1 VSLKEVKRE
10 IARTRERSKI
20 HLTPEEERE
29 FIKKYKSARK
39 MTLQRLMTQTS
50 KKDSK
55 FPQPVRTQPVMEI
68 FTSKDNDYSIAQ
80 RIVKLTAKDV
90 KRWGDLIIAD
100 VKYDGCYDDTT
111 EVLTRNGWKLFKD
124 VTYDDEIAT
133 LEDGEYLCYYKPNA
147 IIVED
152 FDGEMIHIE
161 NSTLDLLVTPN
172 HQLYVDVID
181 RGGHRKGEYEFV
193 RADEFERG
201 IFKRSAVWL
210 GNDTDY
216 FVLEGV
222 YSKSIPEYRN
232 AVRIPMRLWA
242 EFMGYWLS
250 EGWISVKRAN
260 SQTRQTYEVGI
271 AQSKSRHYAIMRKCV
286 ERLTDILGVKIF
298 DISENIRFS
307 DKRLW
312 LYLRQFGKAGSKF
325 VPKEIKEATPEII
338 KIFLDAYTLGDGT
351 KRSNYWQIYST
362 SERMIDDL
370 QELVLK
376 AGYAGRKVVKFEPY
390 IAKESSK
397 LRGRFCNRLFALHI
411 YKNGKKS
418 RLETRIYPEIYK
430 NQRLEKVHYTGKVY
444 CVNVPNH
451 VIYVRRNGKA
461 VWCGNCRA
469 MLVVDPKRR
478 DVRILSRRLK
488 PFKKFRKKYKEMIL
502 ESLSPLVKDQSV
514 FDAELYA
521 LSKDG
526 KIIPG
531 HVVSGWVRNPDDEKY
546 SNIKP
551 SVQVFDIVMF
561 NKKDL
566 RGLPLKYRK
575 RLLEIAL
582 RDSGILQVADTRRMK
597 NSSRLIDWLF
607 NSKVKRRG
615 FEGLVLKDPES
626 VYFYNK
632 PKDNRWRKVKS
643 VDTLD
648 LRLVATEAYPS
659 DKPFRFYK
667 HWRMS
672 PQDSEMIVKADKA
685 IKAAGFDNDF
695 YIGFTK
701 RLLDKWQRGEI
712 KADESAGMVKV
723 DKKFRDIYGV
733 PEVPRKLIL
742 GDKGPIVELFV
753 EKMSETL
760 QPSGTKIVRIRDDK
774 EVADTLADM
783 LQLKNLL
790 LGRK

>member
-1 VSLKEVKRE
+1 MIMSLKEIKRE
-10 IARTRERSKI
+10 LRRSREGSKL

-29 FIKKYKSARK
+29 FLRKYKSARK
-39 MTLQRLMTQTS
+39 ITLQRLMTQMS

-100 VKYDGCYDDTT
+100 LKVDGA
-111 EVLTRNGWKLFKD
+111 R
-124 VTYDDEIAT
+124 A
-133 LEDGEYLCYYKPNA
+133 
-147 IIVED
+147 
-152 FDGEMIHIE
+152 
-161 NSTLDLLVTPN
+161 LL
-172 HQLYVDVID
+172 I
-181 RGGHRKGEYEFV
+181 
-193 RADEFERG
+193 
-201 IFKRSAVWL
+201 
-210 GNDTDY
+210 
-216 FVLEGV
+216 
-222 YSKSIPEYRN
+222 
-232 AVRIPMRLWA
+232 
-242 EFMGYWLS
+242 
-250 EGWISVKRAN
+250 
-260 SQTRQTYEVGI
+260 
-271 AQSKSRHYAIMRKCV
+271 
-286 ERLTDILGVKIF
+286 
-298 DISENIRFS
+298 
-307 DKRLW
+307 
-312 LYLRQFGKAGSKF
+312 
-325 VPKEIKEATPEII
+325 
-338 KIFLDAYTLGDGT
+338 
-351 KRSNYWQIYST
+351 
-362 SERMIDDL
+362 
-370 QELVLK
+370 
-376 AGYAGRKVVKFEPY
+376 
-390 IAKESSK
+390 
-397 LRGRFCNRLFALHI
+397 
-411 YKNGKKS
+411 
-418 RLETRIYPEIYK
+418 
-430 NQRLEKVHYTGKVY
+430 
-444 CVNVPNH
+444 
-451 VIYVRRNGKA
+451 
-461 VWCGNCRA
+461 
-469 MLVVDPKRR
+469 VDPKKR

-488 PFKKFRKKYKEMIL
+488 PFKKFREKYKEMIL

-526 KIIPG
+526 KVIPG
-531 HVVSGWVRNPDDEKY
+531 HVVSGWIRNPNDEKY

-607 NSKVKRRG
+607 NSKVKKRG

-626 VYFYNK
+626 IYFYGK
-632 PKDNRWRKVKS
+632 PKNNPWKKVKS
-643 VDTLD
+643 VDSLD

-685 IKAAGFDNDF
+685 IKAAGFNNDF
-695 YIGFTK
+695 YIDFTK
-701 RLLDKWQRGEI
+701 KLLDKWRRGEI
-712 KADESAGMVKV
+712 RADESAGMVKV
-723 DKKFRDIYGV
+723 DERFRDIYGV
-733 PEVPRKLIL
+733 SEVPRKLIL

-774 EVADTLADM
+774 EVADTLEDM

-790 LGRK
+790 LGRGR